1 MWKFVSS
8 GSSGSHPWLRSLN
21 DNAGRQTWEY
31 VETATPKEKADIEI
45 LQNGFTHF
53 RHQQRHSADELLR
66 IQSASKRRA
75 TISPPK
81 VAQGKQPTDAQCNE
95 SVRSAMYFYETLQ
108 QDDGHWPGDYGG
120 PMFLMPG
127 LIITLY
133 VTGCLDTVL
142 SIHHK
147 HEMTRYLHNH
157 QNKDGGFGLHIEGPS
172 TMFGTVLR

>member
-1 MWKFVSS
+1 
-8 GSSGSHPWLRSLN
+8 
-21 DNAGRQTWEY
+21 
-31 VETATPKEKADIEI
+31 
-45 LQNGFTHF
+45 
-53 RHQQRHSADELLR
+53 
-66 IQSASKRRA
+66 
-75 TISPPK
+75 
-81 VAQGKQPTDAQCNE
+81 
-95 SVRSAMYFYETLQ
+95 MYFYETLQ